1 MPGHDFEKAVQER
14 SRELRIEPSPA
25 VWEAVSHQL
34 EQKRRRRGLGW
45 LFFGM
50 VLLLGTGGVWW
61 WMNGNKTVDGQISL
75 GQGIQGA
82 LGKSLNE
89 AKKGTG
95 VSVAPVGAETPSLE
109 SGTAR
114 SSSPTIKVNP
124 LLQGSNA
131 IPAKAQSNNTGR
143 SPLLVKS
150 QAVAKAA
157 QDEKENT
164 RTNTSLHDVPDLS
177 SVSSTTG
184 EQDLGRGVEGQQAY
198 RQPGKKGS
206 GAAPVQVLTGTGKGD
221 QLASGA
227 NPPIPGHNQYN
238 GSLPNSQK
246 GLVIGQV
253 NDRPSGE
260 TRNAE
265 AWDKDYSIAIG
276 LPTAAVEAKIDKGG
290 MKEMSSYLNEPASK
304 QNDKKATSSKWQP
317 SIRLAI
323 GGTALQEGVLEQYS
337 SMANE
342 YLNPAFVPGVLAGI
356 QRRPSEVKVGPSIQL
371 GAGLERKLGKKTGIA
386 VGIQYAYVSN
396 KISIGNKVDSSLL
409 LFNQRQQQVMVANA
423 YYGAGDNGKDHYNR
437 YHFIQLPVDFY
448 WNFDRKQRWSWST
461 GFSLGYLVGA
471 DALQYNY
478 QGGIYYND
486 NSNLK
491 KFQAGIQTAVT
502 YKLFDSKGLNLA
514 VGPTGQYIL
523 TSMDKS
529 NVHKHFLFI
538 GLGAK
543 LNWNRK

>member
-61 WMNGNKTVDGQISL
+61 WMNGNKSVDGQISL
-75 GQGIQGA
+75 GQGVQGA
-82 LGKSLNE
+82 LGKSINE
-89 AKKGTG
+89 TKKGAGTNAVPLGQQPLSRETVTG
-95 VSVAPVGAETPSLE
+95 G
-109 SGTAR
+109 
-114 SSSPTIKVNP
+114 SSSPIHNGNSQ
-124 LLQGSNA
+124 LQGSVAVSSRKKSSGTVEN
-131 IPAKAQSNNTGR
+131 
-143 SPLLVKS
+143 PL
-150 QAVAKAA
+150 QGGPDVAKNIPVGMERSFSNPS
-157 QDEKENT
+157 QQ
-164 RTNTSLHDVPDLS
+164 SIPDLS
-177 SVSSTTG
+177 AVSSTAA

-198 RQPGKKGS
+198 HRRGKKGS
-206 GAAPVQVLTGTGKGD
+206 AAAPVEVMARTSSAGKPS
-221 QLASGA
+221 SGA
-227 NPPIPGHNQYN
+227 NPPIPANKQGS
-238 GSLPNSQK
+238 GSLANSQDEQLM
-246 GLVIGQV
+246 GMV
-253 NDRPSGE
+253 NETPSGD
-260 TRNAE
+260 TRVAE
-265 AWDKDYSIAIG
+265 AWDKDYRVAIG
-276 LPTAAVEAKIDKGG
+276 LPSAVLDAKIDKEVT
-290 MKEMSSYLNEPASK
+290 KDLSNHLNEPVSK
-304 QNDKKATSSKWQP
+304 QKDKKATASKWQP

-356 QRRPSEVKVGPSIQL
+356 QRRPSEVKAGPSIQV
-371 GAGLERKLGKKTGIA
+371 GAGLERKIGKKTGIA
-386 VGIQYAYVSN
+386 VGLQYAYVSN

-409 LFNQRQQQVMVANA
+409 LFNQRQQQVMVSNA

-437 YHFIQLPVDFY
+437 FHFIQLPVDFY

-478 QGGIYYND
+478 QGGIYYKD

-502 YKLFDSKGLNLA
+502 YKLFDSRGLNLA